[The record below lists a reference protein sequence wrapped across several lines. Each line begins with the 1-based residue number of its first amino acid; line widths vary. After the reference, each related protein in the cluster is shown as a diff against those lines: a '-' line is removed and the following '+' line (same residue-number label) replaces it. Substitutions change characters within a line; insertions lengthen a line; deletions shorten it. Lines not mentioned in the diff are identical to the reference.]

1 MGLLSELKLPEDI
14 KTLNYKELET
24 LAEEVRSYIIDVV
37 SSNGGHLAPSLG
49 VVEIT
54 IALLRMLDPLKD
66 RIVWDVGHQ
75 SYAYKILTDR
85 RDQFHTLRQYQGI
98 SGFNKISESPYDAFG
113 VGHSSTSISASLGMK
128 TAFDLLKIDSKTVA
142 VIGDGSMTAGLAF
155 EGLNNAGHL
164 KKNLVVILNDNEMSI
179 SPNVGALSNYLSKKM
194 TSDLYTKFRKDFQSI
209 MEKLPAFGNPLL
221 HIAKKMEEG
230 VKGFFTPGIIF
241 EELGF
246 KYIGPV
252 NGHNIIDIEEALHN
266 AFIQNSPVLIHVNT
280 KKGKGYEPAEKNPS
294 KFHGVTKF
302 DKTTGVPLKF
312 GSGKTYTQIFGET
325 LSRMGELNDKI
336 LAITAAMPDG
346 TGVSIFR
353 DRFPERSFD
362 VGIAEQHAI
371 TFAAGLAT
379 VGMKPYVALYS
390 TFLQRGYDQ
399 IIHDVALQKLPVTF
413 CIDRAGFVGDDG
425 PTHHGVFD
433 LSYLRI
439 IPNMT
444 IMVPKDGR
452 ELEEMLK
459 LSENIYTPVAIRYPR
474 GEADFYDL
482 PYTPVNIG
490 DPEVVFDGGE
500 VTIIS
505 VGHIFKEALK
515 MHNILKGEGIDATL
529 INLRFLKPLSKD
541 ILVKHI
547 GGKRLVITVEEGS
560 LHGGAGEYILSIM
573 NDSDLFIKNIRFGI
587 PDIFVEHGDIDSLR
601 KISFLKGEL
610 MADRVIKYLK
620 TNEKNQD

>member
-1 MGLLSELKLPEDI
+1 MGILSELKLPEDI
-14 KTLNYKELET
+14 KKLNYNELET
-24 LAEEVRSYIIDVV
+24 LAKEVRSYIIDVV

-85 RDQFHTLRQYQGI
+85 REQFITLRQYQGI

-128 TAFDLLKIDSKTVA
+128 TAFDLMKMDVRTVA

-155 EGLNNAGHL
+155 EGLNHAGHL

-194 TSDLYTKFRKDFQSI
+194 TSDLYTKFRKDFQLF

-230 VKGFFTPGIIF
+230 VKGFFTPGVIF

-252 NGHNIIDIEEALHN
+252 NGHNIIDIEESLHN
-266 AFIQNSPVLIHVNT
+266 AFIQTSPVLIHVNT

-294 KFHGVTKF
+294 KFHGVSKF
-302 DKTTGVPLKF
+302 DKATGVPLKF

-325 LSRMGELNDKI
+325 LRGMGEVNDKI

-371 TFAAGLAT
+371 TFAAGLAAA
-379 VGMKPYVALYS
+379 GMKPYVALYS

-399 IIHDVALQKLPVTF
+399 VIHDVALQKLPVTF

-439 IPNMT
+439 VPNMT

-482 PYTPVNIG
+482 PYNPINIG
-490 DPEVVFDGGE
+490 DPEVLFDGGDI
-500 VTIIS
+500 TIIS

-515 MHNILKGEGIDATL
+515 MYNLLKSESIDATL

-547 GGKRLVITVEEGS
+547 EGKRLIITVEEGS
-560 LHGGAGEYILSIM
+560 LNGGAGEYILSIM
-573 NDSDLFIKNIRFGI
+573 NESDLFVKHIRFGV
-587 PDIFVEHGDIDSLR
+587 PDIFVEHGDIDNLR
-601 KISFLKGEL
+601 KMSCLKGEL
-610 MADRVIKYLK
+610 MADRVIKYLRC
-620 TNEKNQD
+620 NEKG